1 MHCAGNHRHFLAH
14 PVGRRAFLPAKP
26 GSSAYIQKG
35 FHQWA
40 FGRGVFIMKKVLA
53 FVLLGLLGLLLAACV
68 AYPRIATPIGAYQ
81 TSPGE
86 WALTFCLGFLYIW
99 LVVTVAVLTFRKG
112 YTALGCLGFFLPILW
127 LIGAILPTKK
137 GSRLWVDQ
145 GRQQQADIEQ
155 YTR

>member
-1 MHCAGNHRHFLAH
+1 
-14 PVGRRAFLPAKP
+14 
-26 GSSAYIQKG
+26 
-35 FHQWA
+35 
-40 FGRGVFIMKKVLA
+40 MKKVLA

-68 AYPRIATPIGAYQ
+68 AYYPRIGTYQ

-137 GSRLWVDQ
+137 GSRLWVEQ
-145 GRQQQADIEQ
+145 GRREQADMQE

>member
-1 MHCAGNHRHFLAH
+1 
-14 PVGRRAFLPAKP
+14 
-26 GSSAYIQKG
+26 
-35 FHQWA
+35 
-40 FGRGVFIMKKVLA
+40 MKKVVGFALVA
-53 FVLLGLLGLLLAACV
+53 LLPLVMAACV
-68 AYPRIATPIGAYQ
+68 AYPRIGNYQ

-99 LVVTVAVLTFRKG
+99 LLVTVAILTFRKG

-145 GRQQQADIEQ
+145 SRREQADIQE

>member
-1 MHCAGNHRHFLAH
+1 
-14 PVGRRAFLPAKP
+14 
-26 GSSAYIQKG
+26 
-35 FHQWA
+35 
-40 FGRGVFIMKKVLA
+40 MKKVTG
-53 FVLLGLLGLLLAACV
+53 FVLIALLPLVMAACV
-68 AYPRIATPIGAYQ
+68 AYPRIGTYQ

-99 LVVTVAVLTFRKG
+99 LVFTVAMLTFRKG

-145 GRQQQADIEQ
+145 GRREQADMQE

>member
-1 MHCAGNHRHFLAH
+1 
-14 PVGRRAFLPAKP
+14 
-26 GSSAYIQKG
+26 
-35 FHQWA
+35 
-40 FGRGVFIMKKVLA
+40 MKKVVGFALI
-53 FVLLGLLGLLLAACV
+53 VLLPLVLAACV
-68 AYPRIATPIGAYQ
+68 AYPRIGTPLGSYQ

-145 GRQQQADIEQ
+145 GRREQADIQE